1 MINVNMAT
9 IISIINY
16 KGGTGKTTTTLNFGA
31 ALAKK
36 RKKVL
41 LIDFDSQCN
50 LSLSKGIQESE
61 KHIGNVLIRK
71 ASVDES
77 TLKLDN
83 LYLLPSTHN
92 LLDYEFNISN
102 EPGREFIAKEVL
114 SEVQDKYDYI
124 IIDCPP
130 SLGLLSINSLV
141 AANYFMVPMQAENFA
156 FIGLDSI
163 LNATEKV
170 KMRMNPNLELAGI
183 LMAKFTPRT
192 KFSKAVISNIIS
204 DERIKDKLFDSYIR
218 QDISLMESPAF
229 GQTVF
234 EYAPKSRGAYDYQ
247 NFATEFLKK
256 YGKKEKKNK

>member
-1 MINVNMAT
+1 MAT
-9 IISIINY
+9 TISIINY
-16 KGGTGKTTTTLNFGA
+16 KGGTGKTTTALNFGA

-41 LIDFDSQCN
+41 LLDFDSQCN
-50 LSLSKGIQESE
+50 LTLSKGIRDPE
-61 KHIGNVLIRK
+61 KHIGNMLIRK
-71 ASVDES
+71 ASVSDS
-77 TLKLDN
+77 MIKLDN
-83 LYLLPSTHN
+83 FYLVPSTHN

-102 EPGREFIAKEVL
+102 EPGREFIAREVL
-114 SEVQDKYDYI
+114 SEVKDDFDYI

-141 AANYFMVPMQAENFA
+141 AADYFIVPMQAENFA

-170 KMRMNPNLELAGI
+170 KLRMNPNLELAGI

-192 KFSKAVISNIIS
+192 KFSKAVISNILS
-204 DERIKDKLFDSYIR
+204 DERLKDKLFDSYIR

-234 EYAPKSRGAYDYQ
+234 EYAPRSRGARDYR
-247 NFATEFLKK
+247 NFANEFLKK
-256 YGKKEKKNK
+256 YGKKEKKN